1 MGSLIEGKW
10 VDKVRDTKSTGGHF
24 VRPDAKVRHWITA
37 DGQAGPSGEGGFKAE
52 AGRYHLY
59 IAASCPWAHRTMI
72 FRALKGLADMISYSV
87 VNPITHGDGWTFLE
101 GHGVVPDSLNNATYL
116 YEVYLAADPDF
127 TGRVTVPTLW
137 DKQQGTIVS
146 NESSE
151 IIRMFNSAFDGIGAT
166 PGDYYPEALR
176 KQIDEVN
183 ELVYHAI
190 NNGVYRTGFATSDE
204 AYEECFHRLFG
215 ALDTIEE
222 SIVFAKISLSATA
235 SLKPTGD
242 CSRPWFAFD
251 LAYYGPFKCNKN
263 RLVDYPNIWDY
274 TRGLYQI
281 PGIAETV
288 DPFAIK
294 QHYYASTKMMRP
306 TSIVGLGPDIDF
318 RCAVISVSINFKICF
333 SSRSS
338 S

>member
-24 VRPDAKVRHWITA
+24 VRADAKVRHWITH
-37 DGQAGPSGEGGFKAE
+37 DGQPGPSGEGGFKAE

-59 IAASCPWAHRTMI
+59 IASSCPWAHRTMI

-87 VNPITHGDGWTFLE
+87 VNPITHGDGWTFLD
-101 GHGVVPDSLNNATYL
+101 GHGVVPDPLNKATYL
-116 YEVYLAADPDF
+116 YEVYLAADPNY

-137 DKQQGTIVS
+137 DKQQNTIVS

-151 IIRMFNSAFDGIGAT
+151 IIRMFNSAFDDIGAT

-176 KQIDEVN
+176 EQIDEVN

-204 AYEECFHRLFG
+204 AYEECFHRLFA

-222 SIVFAKISLSATA
+222 RLSAQKF
-235 SLKPTGD
+235 LVGD
-242 CSRPWFAFD
+242 TITEADWRLFTTLIRFD
-251 LAYYGPFKCNKN
+251 LAYYGPFKCNKK

-274 TRGLYQI
+274 TRGLYQLA
-281 PGIAETV
+281 GVAETV

-318 RCAVISVSINFKICF
+318 DAP
-333 SSRSS
+333 SSRFQ
-338 S
+338 

>member
-10 VDKVRDTKSTGGHF
+10 VDKVRDTESTGGHF

-37 DGQAGPSGEGGFKAE
+37 EGEPGPSGDGGFKAE

-59 IAASCPWAHRTMI
+59 IASSCPWAHRTMI
-72 FRALKGLADMISYSV
+72 YRALKGLTDMISYSV
-87 VNPITHGDGWTFLE
+87 VNPITHDKGWTFLE
-101 GHGVVPDSLNNATYL
+101 GYGVVPDSLNNATYL
-116 YEVYLAADPDF
+116 YEVYLAADPEF

-176 KQIDEVN
+176 EQIDAAN
-183 ELVYHAI
+183 ELVYHSI

-204 AYEECFHRLFG
+204 AYAEGFHRLFG
-215 ALDTIEE
+215 ALDTIEDR
-222 SIVFAKISLSATA
+222 LSAQKYLVGGTITEA
-235 SLKPTGD
+235 DWRLFTTLI
-242 CSRPWFAFD
+242 RFD
-251 LAYYGPFKCNKN
+251 LAYYGPFKCNKK
-263 RLVDYPNIWDY
+263 RLIDYPNIWDY
-274 TRGLYQI
+274 TRGLYQV
-281 PGIAETV
+281 PGVAETV

-306 TSIVGLGPDIDF
+306 TRIVGLGPDIDF
-318 RCAVISVSINFKICF
+318 DTP
-333 SSRSS
+333 SSRFL
-338 S
+338 

>member
-10 VDKVRDTKSTGGHF
+10 VDKIRDTKSTGGHF
-24 VRPDAKVRHWITA
+24 VRADAKVRHWITT
-37 DGQAGPSGEGGFKAE
+37 DGQPGPSGEGGFKAE

-72 FRALKGLADMISYSV
+72 FRALKGLSDMISYSV
-87 VNPITHGDGWTFLE
+87 VNPITHGDGWTFLD
-101 GHGVVPDSLNNATYL
+101 GHGVVPDPLNNATYL
-116 YEVYLAADPDF
+116 YEVYLAADPDY

-137 DKQQGTIVS
+137 DKQQGTIVN

-151 IIRMFNSAFDGIGAT
+151 IIRMFNSAFDDIGAT

-176 KQIDEVN
+176 EQIDEVN

-204 AYEECFHRLFG
+204 AYAECFHRLFA
-215 ALDTIEE
+215 ALDTIEDRLTSQKYLVGD
-222 SIVFAKISLSATA
+222 SITEADWRLFTTLI
-235 SLKPTGD
+235 
-242 CSRPWFAFD
+242 RFD
-251 LAYYGPFKCNKN
+251 LAYYGPFKCNKK
-263 RLVDYPNIWDY
+263 RLIDYPSIWDY
-274 TRGLYQI
+274 TRGLYQLA
-281 PGIAETV
+281 GVAETV

-294 QHYYASTKMMRP
+294 QHYYASARMMRP

-318 RCAVISVSINFKICF
+318 NEP
-333 SSRSS
+333 SSRFQ
-338 S
+338 

>member
-1 MGSLIEGKW
+1 MGSLVAGKW
-10 VDKVRDTKSTGGHF
+10 IDKVRDTRSTGGHF

-37 DGQAGPSGEGGFKAE
+37 DGEPGPSGNGGFKAE

-59 IAASCPWAHRTMI
+59 IASSCPWAHRTMI
-72 FRALKGLADMISYSV
+72 FHALKGLADMISYSV

-151 IIRMFNSAFDGIGAT
+151 IIRMFNSAFDGIGAAA
-166 PGDYYPEALR
+166 GDYYPEALR
-176 KQIDEVN
+176 EQIDEVN

-204 AYEECFHRLFG
+204 AYAEGFHRLFG
-215 ALDTIEE
+215 ALDTIEDR
-222 SIVFAKISLSATA
+222 LS
-235 SLKPTGD
+235 SQKYLVGD
-242 CSRPWFAFD
+242 TITEADWRLFTTLIRFD
-251 LAYYGPFKCNKN
+251 LAYYGPFKCNKK

-274 TRGLYQI
+274 TRGLYQV
-281 PGIAETV
+281 PGVAETV

-294 QHYYASTKMMRP
+294 QHYYASTKMTQP

-318 RCAVISVSINFKICF
+318 DEPA
-333 SSRSS
+333 SRF
-338 S
+338 

>member
-1 MGSLIEGKW
+1 MGNASVGSLVEGKW

-24 VRPDAKVRHWITA
+24 VRPDSKARNWITA
-37 DGQAGPSGEGGFKAE
+37 DGESGPSGDGGFKAE

-72 FRALKGLADMISYSV
+72 FRALKGLTGMISISV
-87 VNPITHGDGWTFLE
+87 VNPVTHGDGWTFLE
-101 GHGVVPDSLNNATYL
+101 GHGVIPDPLNSATYL

-127 TGRVTVPTLW
+127 TGRVTVPALW

-166 PGDYYPEALR
+166 PGDYYPQALR
-176 KQIDEVN
+176 EQIDAVN

-204 AYEECFHRLFG
+204 AYAEGFNRLFA
-215 ALDTIEE
+215 ALDTIEDRLSSQKYLVGD
-222 SIVFAKISLSATA
+222 SITEADWRLFTTLI
-235 SLKPTGD
+235 
-242 CSRPWFAFD
+242 RFD
-251 LAYYGPFKCNKN
+251 LAYYGPFKCNKK
-263 RLVDYPNIWDY
+263 RLIDYPNIWDY
-274 TRGLYQI
+274 TRGLYQV

-294 QHYYASTKMMRP
+294 QHYYASTKMTRP

-318 RCAVISVSINFKICF
+318 DEPSTRI
-333 SSRSS
+333 
-338 S
+338 